1 MITEAKLEEMI
12 NQAKTSTKQRKFKQ
26 SIEMIIVFKDIDVKK
41 GFALNEV
48 VQLPKTSSPATV
60 CIMATGDMGQKAKEA
75 KADAVVGSEELDRF
89 AANKRASRKFIN
101 KYDFF
106 LADTQIMPVVGK
118 VLGQLLG
125 PRGKMPTP
133 VPFNASIESF
143 LQRFRASQIL
153 PLRKAFKGEVEFV
166 CVKDKVAQKALEKL
180 NIAGIKGISEELTG
194 QCLFLFTNMSPFKLN
209 VLLLKNKIMMAARG
223 GDIASVDIVV
233 PAKNTGIAPG
243 PMLTEFKEAGIP
255 TKIDQGTIWIQK
267 DTTPV
272 KKGEAINE
280 KLAALLG
287 KLDIK
292 PVEAGIS
299 LYTALEEGLKYAA
312 EEMIVDVAKIRNAFT
327 QFHQEAISLSI
338 EAAYVTAE
346 NINQI
351 LSKAAQ
357 SARSVSVESGF
368 MTDETKEQILQ
379 KAHSQANA
387 LSTKAKDYTAS

>member
-1 MITEAKLEEMI
+1 MHENRTTYPKRKAQMYQQLLEI
-12 NQAKTSTKQRKFKQ
+12 PKKYKVIA
-26 SIEMIIVFKDIDVKK
+26 IVK
-41 GFALNEV
+41 
-48 VQLPKTSSPATV
+48 
-60 CIMATGDMGQKAKEA
+60 
-75 KADAVVGSEELDRF
+75 
-89 AANKRASRKFIN
+89 IN
-101 KYDFF
+101 K
-106 LADTQIMPVVGK
+106 V
-118 VLGQLLG
+118 
-125 PRGKMPTP
+125 
-133 VPFNASIESF
+133 
-143 LQRFRASQIL
+143 RASQIL
-153 PLRKAFKGEVEFV
+153 PLRKALKGEVEFV

-209 VLLLKNKIMMAARG
+209 VLLSKNKIMMAARG

-299 LYTALEEGLKYAA
+299 LYTALEEGLKYSA
-312 EEMIVDVAKIRNAFT
+312 EEMIVDVAKIRNIFT

-357 SARSVSVESGF
+357 SARSVSIESGF
-368 MTDETKEQILQ
+368 MTDETKEQVLQ
-379 KAHSQANA
+379 KAHSQAKSV
-387 LSTKAKDYTAS
+387 STKAKGYVTS

>member
-1 MITEAKLEEMI
+1 MHENRTTYPKRKAQMYQQLLEVPKKYKVI
-12 NQAKTSTKQRKFKQ
+12 A
-26 SIEMIIVFKDIDVKK
+26 IVK
-41 GFALNEV
+41 
-48 VQLPKTSSPATV
+48 
-60 CIMATGDMGQKAKEA
+60 
-75 KADAVVGSEELDRF
+75 
-89 AANKRASRKFIN
+89 IN
-101 KYDFF
+101 K
-106 LADTQIMPVVGK
+106 V
-118 VLGQLLG
+118 
-125 PRGKMPTP
+125 
-133 VPFNASIESF
+133 
-143 LQRFRASQIL
+143 RASQIL
-153 PLRKAFKGEVEFV
+153 PLRKALKGDVEFV
-166 CVKDKVAQKALEKL
+166 CVKDRIAQKALEKL
-180 NIAGIKGISEELTG
+180 NIPGIKGISEELTG
-194 QCLFLFTNMSPFKLN
+194 QCLFIFTNMSPFKLN
-209 VLLLKNKIMMAARG
+209 VLLAKNKIMMAARG

-312 EEMIVDVAKIRNAFT
+312 EELIVDVAKKRNAFT

-338 EAAYVTAE
+338 EAAYVTPE

-379 KAHSQANA
+379 KAHGQAKA
-387 LSTKAKDYTAS
+387 LSTKAKDYAVS

>member
-1 MITEAKLEEMI
+1 MHENRTEYPKRKAQMYQQLLEI
-12 NQAKTSTKQRKFKQ
+12 PKKYKVVAL
-26 SIEMIIVFKDIDVKK
+26 VK
-41 GFALNEV
+41 
-48 VQLPKTSSPATV
+48 
-60 CIMATGDMGQKAKEA
+60 
-75 KADAVVGSEELDRF
+75 
-89 AANKRASRKFIN
+89 IN
-101 KYDFF
+101 K
-106 LADTQIMPVVGK
+106 V
-118 VLGQLLG
+118 
-125 PRGKMPTP
+125 
-133 VPFNASIESF
+133 
-143 LQRFRASQIL
+143 RASQIL
-153 PLRKAFKGEVEFV
+153 PLRKALKGQVEFV
-166 CVKDKVAQKALEKL
+166 CVKDRVAQKALEKSD
-180 NIAGIKGISEELTG
+180 IPGIKGISEELTG
-194 QCLFLFTNMSPFKLN
+194 QCLFIFTNMSPFKLN
-209 VLLLKNKIMMAARG
+209 VLLAKNKIMMAARG

-312 EEMIVDVAKIRNAFT
+312 DEMVVDVAKIRNAFT

-338 EAAYVTAE
+338 EAAYVTPE

-351 LSKAAQ
+351 LSKAAH
-357 SARSVSVESGF
+357 SARSVSIESGF

-387 LSTKAKDYTAS
+387 LATKAKYTAS